1 MHLKRHSNKPSKRP
15 AYALIQA
22 YVLCGHAPRHMQSAA
37 VPPAYEHTLL
47 RAHWECISGW
57 SICMW
62 LFWPLFPGAGPQ
74 GTAARLGDGA
84 RVHFRPSACL
94 CTRILKSKGERRA
107 AISILSV
114 CLSAWL
120 FNWGGERNYMPARFL
135 DPYSSSAYTA
145 PGLNMRGNGGK
156 CVYLY
161 FFLKSA
167 TGSGRRL
174 EVPVFTFCQA
184 RSRRRFLIY
193 FIFYIIWFW
202 WWTFQ

>member
-1 MHLKRHSNKPSKRP
+1 
-15 AYALIQA
+15 
-22 YVLCGHAPRHMQSAA
+22 
-37 VPPAYEHTLL
+37 
-47 RAHWECISGW
+47 
-57 SICMW
+57 
-62 LFWPLFPGAGPQ
+62 
-74 GTAARLGDGA
+74 
-84 RVHFRPSACL
+84 
-94 CTRILKSKGERRA
+94 
-107 AISILSV
+107 
-114 CLSAWL
+114 
-120 FNWGGERNYMPARFL
+120 MPARFL

-193 FIFYIIWFW
+193 FIFILYGFDGGPSNN
-202 WWTFQ
+202 FVSANVKACFCCNY